1 MMTPDDSLSANK
13 RGADPLVATDG
24 LLQGYAAAAD
34 SDDEMWD
41 AGAGCVR
48 PGWQPYITAIGALG
62 PETLERR
69 HRDIKRLLRE
79 NGVTYNVHGDPDG
92 LHRPWELDPIPM
104 IIASDD
110 WDRLETGLSQRA
122 QLMDLIFADLYG
134 ARTLLK
140 EGLLPPELVYGHP
153 GFLRSCDGIRHP
165 GCRQITFL
173 AVDLAR
179 GPDRQFLVVGDR
191 VQAPSGAG
199 YALENRTVMAR
210 VFPDLIRDCRVR
222 RLAQFFRSLRSALT
236 EIAPQPK
243 PNPGIGVL
251 TPGPANETYFEQAYL
266 AAYLGFTLVQGD
278 DLMVRNGIVWLKAL
292 DGLKPLDV
300 LLRRVDDIFCDP
312 LELRSDSRLGVAG
325 LLEAMRRFNVTV
337 VNPLGSSLLESPGLT
352 EFLPV
357 MARHFLGEDLQLTAP
372 ATWWCGRPEGLSYV
386 LEHLSDLLIQSTDG
400 RLQIV
405 PGEDRGALEE
415 LRVRIETHPHLYTG
429 RQKLLFSTAPAL
441 VEGRLQP
448 RREFFR
454 TFLAACNGSYCAMP
468 GGLALSASQSG
479 PLQGAGQRVS
489 ISKDTWVLALEAQKH
504 VSLWVQS
511 ERIEENLKSSSALP
525 SRAAENL
532 FWVGRYAE
540 RAEGVIRLL
549 RTVLRSYTQTD
560 HRQDSTD
567 AECLQQLLRAL
578 AGLTGMTS
586 TTAPGSSDWGQ
597 VPPEEELRAVLG
609 DLQRPGSL
617 ATTLQHM
624 IQAAYAVR
632 HLWSTDSWRVINR
645 IEEHW
650 KKNQRITPAN
660 LSGVANDLDQLIM
673 AMMAFAGLNSESM
686 TREQGWLLLDIGRRL
701 ERSTVFCNVLRMSLV
716 SRHPAAVDHLLLEA
730 VLSTTENIITY
741 RRRFRS
747 RLHLQTVL
755 DQLLLDDAN
764 PRSVIYQINR
774 LQKHIAILPRER
786 GTHRLSTEERLVL
799 EAATLLRLCDPNRL
813 TEAPPEAPIYPHL
826 DRFLLQ
832 LNELLART
840 SDALNLVYFSHIP
853 VSRQMPAGRTGADK

>member
-1 MMTPDDSLSANK
+1 MTPNDSIPASQTA
-13 RGADPLVATDG
+13 AIAPAAVDG
-24 LLQGYAAAAD
+24 LLQGYAAAAG

-41 AGAGCVR
+41 VAAGGVR
-48 PGWQPYITAIGALG
+48 HSWQTYINAIAALG
-62 PETLERR
+62 PEILERR
-69 HRDIKRLLRE
+69 HREIRRLLRE

-153 GFLRSCDGIRHP
+153 GFLRACDGIRHS
-165 GCRQITFL
+165 GDRQVTFL

-179 GPDRQFLVVGDR
+179 GPDRQFQVVGDR

-222 RLAQFFRSLRSALT
+222 RLAQFFRTLRTALT
-236 EIAPQPK
+236 QIAPQHK

-352 EFLPV
+352 EFLP
-357 MARHFLGEDLQLTAP
+357 AIAHHFLDQDLLLTAP
-372 ATWWCGRPEGLSYV
+372 ATWWCGRPEGLGYV
-386 LEHLSDLLIQSTDG
+386 LEHLSGMVIQSTDG
-400 RLQIV
+400 RFEII
-405 PGEDRGALEE
+405 PGDDRDGLEE
-415 LRVRIETHPHLYTG
+415 LRVRIETHPQRYVG
-429 RQKLLFSTAPAL
+429 REKLLFSTAPAL
-441 VEGRLQP
+441 VDGHLQP

-454 TFLAACNGSYCAMP
+454 TFLAASNGSYCAMP

-479 PLQGAGQRVS
+479 HLQGAGQRVS
-489 ISKDTWVLALEAQKH
+489 ISKDVWVLALEVQKY

-560 HRQDSTD
+560 HRQDSAD
-567 AECLQQLLRAL
+567 AVCLQQLLRTL
-578 AGLTGMTS
+578 AGLTEITS
-586 TTAPGSSDWGQ
+586 TTAPGSGDWGK
-597 VPPEEELRAVLG
+597 VPPEQELQALLG

-645 IEEHW
+645 IEEQW
-650 KKNQRITPAN
+650 KKNQRITPVN

-701 ERSTVFCNVLRMSLV
+701 ERSTFFCNILRSSLV
-716 SRHPAAVDHLLLEA
+716 ERYTSAVEHLLLEA

-755 DQLLLDDAN
+755 DQLLLDDTN

-774 LQKHIAILPRER
+774 LQKHIANLPRER

-799 EAATLLRLCDPNRL
+799 EAVTLLRLCDPNRL
-813 TEAPPEAPIYPHL
+813 TEASPGTATYPHL

-832 LNELLART
+832 LTELLART

-853 VSRQMPAGRTGADK
+853 VSRQMPAGRTGGDK